1 MPSDVDLP
9 ILQILNFSN
18 EQNILVNRL
27 LFRMT
32 NLRILYPVI
41 ELADPLDRNV
51 RKHKVEWVSELCYRF

>member
-18 EQNILVNRL
+18 EQNIRVNRL

-41 ELADPLDRNV
+41 KLADPLDPTV
-51 RKHKVEWVSELCYRF
+51 RKHKV